1 MIPQNVSTFTSLV
14 YPYRVFIWL
23 DPHTSLINTHLSKA
37 RIHTITYTPQKKK
50 KKEEREKNRLHENLP
65 YDEETNQWE
74 QPTNSC
80 SDVNLWPCSLLILR
94 EYYPAFYTELF
105 NDPSPVLCSVKVLK
119 LFRTDSTESQSLR
132 IFYMNYL
139 IINKVFLRRFD
150 VFRFTGADFIRPP
163 TIKHGFIF

>member
-23 DPHTSLINTHLSKA
+23 NPHTSLINTHLSKV

-50 KKEEREKNRLHENLP
+50 KKKEEREREKNRLHENLP

-80 SDVNLWPCSLLILR
+80 NDVNLWPCSLILR

-105 NDPSPVLCSVKVLK
+105 NDPSPVLCSIKVLK
-119 LFRTDSTESQSLR
+119 LFRTDSSESQSLR
-132 IFYMNYL
+132 IFLHEPSN
-139 IINKVFLRRFD
+139 
-150 VFRFTGADFIRPP
+150 
-163 TIKHGFIF
+163 H